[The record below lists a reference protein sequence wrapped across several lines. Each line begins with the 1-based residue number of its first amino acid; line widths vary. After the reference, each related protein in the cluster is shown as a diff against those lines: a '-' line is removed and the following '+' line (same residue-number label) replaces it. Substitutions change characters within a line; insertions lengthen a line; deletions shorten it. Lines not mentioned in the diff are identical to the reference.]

1 MRASETNKS
10 NARLKELMSLY
21 FAQNIH
27 DGDKQELW
35 DYINDPM
42 FSQEVKRLIPD
53 ATDEPLPHYTLGEE
67 KQHQI
72 LTYILREQEEIEV
85 DNEIKTLPGRLKR
98 IGWRKLSIAAS
109 IVAVLSIAGL
119 ALINI
124 KSSGESNQPT
134 VVQEIPAGTNGATL
148 RLADG
153 RIINLEEAGNGEIA
167 QEAGIKIEKGSDGEL
182 IYRMDTKTSATDQI
196 NVLTTARGQMYS
208 IVLPD
213 GSKVWMNSDSE
224 LEYMANLVTEGKRVV
239 KLRGEAYFEI
249 SKDKSHPFIVNT
261 KGQDVEVLGTQ
272 FNVNAYENEPFIST
286 TLLEGSISLRTATEQ
301 RLLSPGQQALN
312 KQGQLQVRQAN
323 IENITDWKE
332 GDFAFKNVDFKTALR
347 KIERWYNVEM
357 IYDKSLPKD
366 LQAGGWI
373 SRKKNLSSVLEFIES
388 AKMVR
393 FKADGNKIYVM
404 PY

>member
-1 MRASETNKS
+1 MNKS
-10 NARLKELMSLY
+10 SARLKELMSLY
-21 FAQNIH
+21 FAQHIN

-35 DYINDPM
+35 GYINDPM
-42 FSQEVKRLIPD
+42 FSQEVKCLIPD
-53 ATDEPLPHYTLGEE
+53 ATDEPFPRYTLGEE

-72 LTYILREQEEIEV
+72 LAYILREQEEIET
-85 DNEIKTLPGRLKR
+85 DPKKEIKSLPGRLKY

-109 IVAVLSIAGL
+109 IVAVLSIAGW
-119 ALINI
+119 ALLNL
-124 KSSGESNQPT
+124 KSPADTSRYT
-134 VVQEIPAGTNGATL
+134 ITQEIPAGKNGATL
-148 RLADG
+148 RLANG
-153 RIINLEEAGNGEIA
+153 RVINLEEAGNGEIA

-182 IYRMDTKTSATDQI
+182 IYRMETAPSATDQI

-224 LEYMANLVTEGKRVV
+224 LEYMANLVTKGKRIV

-249 SKDKSHPFIVNT
+249 SKDKNHPFIVKT

-286 TLLEGSISLRTATEQ
+286 TLLEGAISLRTATEQ

-373 SRKKNLSSVLEFIES
+373 SRKKNLSSVLKFIES

-393 FKADGNKIYVM
+393 FKVEGNSVYVM

>member
-1 MRASETNKS
+1 
-10 NARLKELMSLY
+10 MSLY

-67 KQHQI
+67 KQNQI

-134 VVQEIPAGTNGATL
+134 VVKEIPAGTNGATL

-249 SKDKSHPFIVNT
+249 SKDKSHPFIVKT
-261 KGQDVEVLGTQ
+261 KGQDVEVIGTQ

-393 FKADGNKIYVM
+393 FKADGDKIYVM